1 MIDSVDAGAFVEPS
15 HIMFWNAMVFAQAAK
30 IHFAGG
36 MSVNVDESWY
46 QAKIFSVH
54 HDVAV
59 SVIVW
64 AVNGN
69 FIVFKTPISA
79 V

>member
-1 MIDSVDAGAFVEPS
+1 
-15 HIMFWNAMVFAQAAK
+15 MFWNAMVFAQAAK

-36 MSVNVDESWY
+36 MSVNVDESRY
-46 QAKIFSVH
+46 QAKIFSVY

-59 SVIVW
+59 SVIGGTDK
-64 AVNGN
+64 GN
-69 FIVFKTPISA
+69 FIVFKNQISA